1 MFEWSDEYAIGNEMI
16 DAEHQVFF
24 GLIRAFHEA
33 LSDETDNTRLSRL
46 LTEVS
51 LYAKFH
57 FRSEENLMENMKY
70 PDAKAHRKKHLD
82 ILQALT
88 EHMLALD
95 NGRYAA
101 RDVNRFLIDCIQ
113 HVAIDDHKLSE
124 YIQHASINHEA
135 GLA

>member
-1 MFEWSDEYAIGNEMI
+1 MFEWSDEYAIGNDMI

-33 LSDETDNTRLSRL
+33 LSDEADNTRLSRL

-51 LYAKFH
+51 LYARFH
-57 FRSEENLMENMKY
+57 FRSEENLMENIKY
-70 PDAKAHRKKHLD
+70 PELAHHRKKHHG

-88 EHMLALD
+88 EHMLALE

-113 HVAIDDHKLSE
+113 HVAIDDHRLSE
-124 YIQHASINHEA
+124 YIQQASASGETS
-135 GLA
+135 LA